1 MKKHNTIKDGYI
13 YSPLILLLCGCI
25 ATPVINDTSHST
37 QSNTAI
43 INTQDIDRT
52 SNTHDHNTQQAEVS
66 ATSISQDRINN
77 STQKRLWPS
86 ETGTA
91 TYYAPSMEGRRTA
104 SGEPY
109 DPEQLTAAHRTLP
122 IGSNVRVTNLKTK
135 QQIIV
140 RINDRWGGGGDRII
154 NLSKRATIQLDFGSS
169 GTMPVQLDVESIPSK
184 NDAQPRVSAQALPV
198 NLKESGIRN
207 HSRLSVCQNEADILG
222 LTGNFY
228 HNHVTACLSRSE

>member
-1 MKKHNTIKDGYI
+1 MKDSYI
-13 YSPLILLLCGCI
+13 CSTLILLLCGCI
-25 ATPVINDTSHST
+25 AAPAINDTPHST

-43 INTQDIDRT
+43 INTQNIDRALNA
-52 SNTHDHNTQQAEVS
+52 SDHDTQQAEVS
-66 ATSISQDRINN
+66 VTSISQDRINN

-91 TYYAPSMEGRRTA
+91 TYYAPAMEGRRTA

-109 DPEQLTAAHRTLP
+109 DPEQLTAAHRTIP

-154 NLSKRATIQLDFGSS
+154 NLSKQATIQLDFGSS
-169 GTMPVQLDVESIPSK
+169 GTMPVQLDVESIPS
-184 NDAQPRVSAQALPV
+184 NSDAQPRVSAQALPV
-198 NLKESGIRN
+198 RLEENSIRN
-207 HSRLSVCQNEADILG
+207 HSKLNVCQNEADILG
-222 LTGNFY
+222 LTENFY